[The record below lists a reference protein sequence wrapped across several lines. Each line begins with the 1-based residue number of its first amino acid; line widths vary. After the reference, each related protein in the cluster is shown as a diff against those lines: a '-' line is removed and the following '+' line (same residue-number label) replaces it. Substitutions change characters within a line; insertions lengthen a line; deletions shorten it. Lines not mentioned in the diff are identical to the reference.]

1 MDDSARPQFQIHL
14 PGLLKVLAENLYSTK
29 KVAIRELLQNAHDSC
44 VRRSVEGAERGYRPR
59 IDVAIDTTRR
69 VLTIRDNGSGLSA
82 ADITNYLATI
92 GRSYTRELG
101 EKLSILSP
109 EEASKLIGQ
118 FGLGFLSAFLV
129 GSEVTLITRSMQPDS
144 PALRW
149 HSTGDVHY
157 DVSPALRDEI
167 GTTVELLVKSTLA
180 VQQALEQQLVA
191 GLRSIALDDP
201 ATWKK
206 IVYGHSDVII
216 GWAVRDNEFFTQ
228 VADIV
233 TFQTSRGLL
242 SLPDY
247 LALTNDSVY

>member
-1 MDDSARPQFQIHL
+1 M
-14 PGLLKVLAENLYSTK
+14 
-29 KVAIRELLQNAHDSC
+29 
-44 VRRSVEGAERGYRPR
+44 
-59 IDVAIDTTRR
+59 
-69 VLTIRDNGSGLSA
+69 
-82 ADITNYLATI
+82 
-92 GRSYTRELG
+92 
-101 EKLSILSP
+101 
-109 EEASKLIGQ
+109 
-118 FGLGFLSAFLV
+118 
-129 GSEVTLITRSMQPDS
+129 
-144 PALRW
+144 
-149 HSTGDVHY
+149 
-157 DVSPALRDEI
+157 
-167 GTTVELLVKSTLA
+167 KSTLA